1 MTPEQIE
8 RTIEFII
15 EQQARFTTD
24 IEQLKQVQERQAA
37 NLDRLTDGVQSLTQS
52 VTAMQEEMEANREE
66 TREAIN
72 NLIIANER
80 TRELTETVARLAVA
94 TSQRVTALES
104 RQDEQA

>member
-24 IEQLKQVQERQAA
+24 IEQLKGVQERQAA
-37 NLDRLTDGVQSLTQS
+37 NLDRLTADVQTLAQS
-52 VTAMQEEMEANREE
+52 VTAMQEEMEVNREE

-94 TSQRVTALES
+94 TSQRVTALETK
-104 RQDEQA
+104 QDEPS